1 MNVYS
6 NSNFVKRISIVF
18 LLVIQFCLVTDLAY
32 SQDLFGMLPNT
43 PTSYVT
49 KTKIA
54 SNGDVFATVW
64 GGGVYKSTNKDNP
77 WTIVSTGLTNFYL
90 TDIEFINSNEMLVST
105 MGGGVFKTT
114 SLTNINWK
122 ETNSGLKN
130 LNVKCIKT
138 YPNGWILIG
147 TYGGGIFISKDKG
160 ANWTEASKGLL
171 YRDVT
176 SIEVADNGWIVVGT
190 YGGGVFQSRD
200 TTKTWSRQN
209 SGLKNLFINDIKKSN
224 KAYLYAATN
233 GRGVYL
239 SPNDGITWS
248 ELDTFMTR
256 PLKINPVPLPDL
268 NATCMA
274 FNKNSTPVFGS
285 RYGGIYAE
293 DDEEDMT
300 WIPTRIRGI
309 GVNTM
314 SGNNTKMISAFPNY
328 GPTTS
333 NNIGEEWDSVSG
345 TPFLYFANYPKV
357 FSIKEKEIFLYSG
370 NTIKKSLDEG
380 KTWITLAPTT
390 ALINKIS
397 MDSAGNFYASTDSGL
412 FISDATIS
420 TWNLLRFKDTIVYD
434 CEIAP
439 NGSKFVALRYFY
451 QPPPPATPVDKREVW
466 FTTDGN
472 TWSKANVNLDKM
484 APIPKIIPV
493 NYNGD
498 IYISGGK
505 YLYYSKSNGNAWLLT
520 NVFSHDIV
528 SIGFL
533 RDNTVIVGTAG
544 DGLYKS
550 ISPNEFVKLT
560 QYPAKNIDM
569 ITVGRNDNIFASGRN
584 VLIDVSYAV
593 YESTYMS
600 KDSGATFTNIN
611 NSFNGDF
618 VTAVS
623 VSKAGDMYM
632 STGSGVIYRAID
644 STNLGIPK
652 LLTLADKAKD
662 VDVNSNFTWS
672 SSKRAELYQLEIS
685 YNDDFTYVWEL
696 VTTSDTNYINAIE
709 LYPNHTYYWRV
720 RSKNHSAVSP
730 WSEVR
735 TFISKLGRPTL
746 KLPLDKAINVS
757 VYADM
762 HWSAV
767 EGATKYKVQISKDAT
782 FATLEYE
789 WLSTDTITKS
799 QLLQGKTKY
808 FWRVMALNDISTS
821 NWSVVWS
828 FETVFGPPMLTAPA
842 KDATGVSITPQ
853 MIWEKA
859 IEVTEY
865 DIQISEK
872 ADFSTLAYEK
882 SSIPTTS
889 QISDA
894 LEYDKLYYWRVRSRN
909 GAVTSEWSLVWQF
922 RTGYTPVILVT
933 PLDSAVN
940 VAIKTRFDWEKHT
953 TQNKYDIEVSKT
965 SNFSVNADYKTL
977 DNELSYTSDKLEAY
991 QDYFWRVRATSTEN
1005 IGIWSKVNK
1014 YKTKVAQIGLRFPDN
1029 NSVNHPISI
1038 GFIWYQTKGA
1048 KTYHLQIANDA
1059 IFNDLIFSQDTI
1071 SRTSHTFSQLN
1082 PGSVYYWRVRAV
1094 SPEGVGDWSE
1104 VWKFTTGN
1112 NIPVLIAP
1120 ENGKANV
1127 VTPVKFEWAAVGGAL
1142 KYELNVSENSNF
1154 SPVIL
1159 KKDNITDQLYIANE
1173 LTFPKTYY
1181 WRVRAFTND
1190 GTSSWSQTWS
1200 LGTVDPA
1207 GVKELIKL
1215 NNTAIYPNP
1224 ASNEIMI
1231 NLQETVLGNYELKL
1245 RDVSGKLIFELSGN
1259 TENGQIRIDCSKFSS
1274 GVYFIN
1280 INSGDRLYHGDVI
1293 ISR

>member
-1 MNVYS
+1 MDIFSKIINRKYYIFLILFLS
-6 NSNFVKRISIVF
+6 QFVI
-18 LLVIQFCLVTDLAY
+18 Y
-32 SQDLFGMLPNT
+32 SQQVLSQDMFGMLQNMPSSYIT
-43 PTSYVT
+43 KSKVTSSGDIYVT
-49 KTKIA
+49 I
-54 SNGDVFATVW
+54 W
-64 GGGVYKSTNKDNP
+64 GSGVYRSTNAGAGWDVIKWD
-77 WTIVSTGLTNFYL
+77 IISTGLTNFCL
-90 TDIEFINSNEMLVST
+90 TDIEFINSNEILVST
-105 MGGGVFKTT
+105 MGGGVFKTS
-114 SLTNINWK
+114 SLTNVNWK
-122 ETNSGLKN
+122 QTNTGLRN
-130 LNVKCIKT
+130 LNVKAIKT
-138 YPNGWILIG
+138 YPNGWIILG

-160 ANWTEASKGLL
+160 VTWFETNQGLL
-171 YRDVT
+171 YRDIT
-176 SIEVADNGWIVVGT
+176 SIEIADNGWINVGT
-190 YGGGVFQSRD
+190 YGGGIYTSRD
-200 TTKTWSRQN
+200 TSKTWKNSS
-209 SGLKNLFINDIKKSN
+209 SGLKNLFINDIKRNSVG
-224 KAYLYAATN
+224 YLYAATN
-233 GRGVYL
+233 GRGVYM

-248 ELDTFMTR
+248 ELDTFM
-256 PLKINPVPLPDL
+256 LEQQKIVPVPLPDF
-268 NATCMA
+268 NATCIT
-274 FNKNSTPVFGS
+274 FNKNNTPVYGT

-293 DDEEDMT
+293 DNEVDFL
-300 WIPTRIRGI
+300 WIPTRVRGI
-309 GVNTM
+309 GVNTL
-314 SGNNTKMISAFPNY
+314 SKSNAKMYSFSASDMPR
-328 GPTTS
+328 TS
-333 NNIGEEWDSVSG
+333 DNLGEEWVTLNGQTLIDL
-345 TPFLYFANYPKV
+345 FQNYKV
-357 FSIKEKEIFLYSG
+357 FSAKVNEIIAFKGKLI
-370 NTIKKSLDEG
+370 NKSVDDG
-380 KTWITLAPTT
+380 KTWTLVGATPTD
-390 ALINKIS
+390 INQIS
-397 MDSAGNFYASTDSGL
+397 MDSSGNYYAACGDGL
-412 FISDATIS
+412 YMSDATLS
-420 TWNLLRFKDTIVYD
+420 NWNQIAFADTNVYQ
-434 CEIAP
+434 IAVSP
-439 NGSKFVALRYFY
+439 NGTKFVTVQKVVEREY
-451 QPPPPATPVDKREVW
+451 DKREVW
-466 FTTDGN
+466 QTLISGRWIKSSINFG
-472 TWSKANVNLDKM
+472 DKS
-484 APIPKIIPV
+484 PIPKIIGV
-493 NYNGD
+493 NYNGH
-498 IYISGGK
+498 IYVCAGKVPFVSTNNGSSWQTLSG
-505 YLYYSKSNGNAWLLT
+505 
-520 NVFSHDIV
+520 FSHDIYCL
-528 SIGFL
+528 GFL
-533 RDNTVIVGTAG
+533 RDNTVYIGTG
-544 DGLYKS
+544 GSGLYKS
-550 ISPNEFVKLT
+550 TTPDQFVKNT
-560 QYPAKNIDM
+560 KYPVASIETM
-569 ITVGRNDNIFASGRN
+569 SITRTDIIYTSGKHA
-584 VLIDVSYAV
+584 LKDSLFAV
-593 YESTYMS
+593 YEATYVSYDKGNKFININNNFNGESVVSFSTNIAGDTYMS
-600 KDSGATFTNIN
+600 TYSGGLYRSIDGN
-611 NSFNGDF
+611 NL
-618 VTAVS
+618 TP
-623 VSKAGDMYM
+623 
-632 STGSGVIYRAID
+632 
-644 STNLGIPK
+644 PK
-652 LLTLADKAKD
+652 LLTIPDKAKD
-662 VDVNSNFTWS
+662 VEINSNFSWS
-672 SSKRAELYQLEIS
+672 SERRAELYQLEIA
-685 YNDDFTYVWEL
+685 YNDDFSYVWESL
-696 VTTSDTNYINAIE
+696 TSSDTSHINTID

-720 RSKNHSAVSP
+720 RSKNHAAVSQ

-735 TFISKLGRPTL
+735 TFISKLSKPTL

-762 HWSAV
+762 HWSAI

-789 WLSTDTITKS
+789 WLSTDTTTKS

-828 FETVFGPPMLTAPA
+828 FETVFGPPSLTAPA
-842 KDATGVSITPQ
+842 KDATGISITPQ

-859 IEVTEY
+859 NEVTQYEL
-865 DIQISEK
+865 QISDK

-894 LEYDKLYYWRVRSRN
+894 LENDKLYYWRVRSRN